1 MLIKRSHGYFACLK
15 ALTVVVFF
23 FSILRIR
30 RVRIYCDMIEAFQ
43 AKDIM
48 TSELKIVMVAIK
60 GNDERGVD
68 VGGVYRDAISCFWQ
82 EFYDS

>member
-1 MLIKRSHGYFACLK
+1 MFKGLDSS
-15 ALTVVVFF
+15 VFF